1 MSFTILD
8 CEQRSPEWF
17 AARVGRLTG
26 TAAADM
32 MTTIQKG
39 ESAARR
45 NLRVRLALECIT
57 GVSQEGDFTS
67 TAMQRGIDLEPVAL
81 AHYEAMAGDLVERVG
96 FLLCDEIAAGCSL
109 DGFVSGRKGIVE
121 TKCPNSATHLEYLK
135 TRKIPRDYYWQ
146 CLHNVWVSG
155 AEWCDFVSFDDRF
168 PEELQY
174 LCVRLEPTA
183 LELTAYEESARKFL
197 AEVAAEV
204 ESIKSLRVA
213 A

>member
-1 MSFTILD
+1 MKYTELN

-32 MTTIQKG
+32 MTTIKTG
-39 ESAARR
+39 EAAARR

-57 GVSQEGDFTS
+57 GVSQEGDFVS
-67 TAMQRGIDLEPVAL
+67 PAMQRGIDLEPVAL

-96 FLLCDEIAAGCSL
+96 FLACDEIAAGCSL

-121 TKCPNSATHLEYLK
+121 TKVPNSATHLEYLK

-174 LCVRLEPTA
+174 LCVRLEPTP
-183 LELTAYEESARKFL
+183 LELSAYDESARKFL

-204 ESIKSLRVA
+204 ESINGLRVA

>member
-1 MSFTILD
+1 MKHTIID
-8 CEQRSPEWF
+8 CEQRSEMWF

-26 TAAADM
+26 TAAGDM
-32 MTTIQKG
+32 MTTIKTG
-39 ESAARR
+39 EAAARR
-45 NLRVRLALECIT
+45 NLRVRLALENIT
-57 GVSQEGDFTS
+57 GVSQENEFQS
-67 TAMQRGIDLEPVAL
+67 AAMQRGIDLEPVAL

-96 FLLCDEIAAGCSL
+96 FLACDEIAAGCSL
-109 DGFVSGRKGIVE
+109 DGFVNGRNGIVE

-135 TRKIPRDYYWQ
+135 SRKIPRDYYWQ

-183 LELTAYEESARKFL
+183 LELTAYDESARKFL
-197 AEVAAEV
+197 AEVTAEV
-204 ESIKSLRVA
+204 EGIKGLRA
-213 A
+213 AA